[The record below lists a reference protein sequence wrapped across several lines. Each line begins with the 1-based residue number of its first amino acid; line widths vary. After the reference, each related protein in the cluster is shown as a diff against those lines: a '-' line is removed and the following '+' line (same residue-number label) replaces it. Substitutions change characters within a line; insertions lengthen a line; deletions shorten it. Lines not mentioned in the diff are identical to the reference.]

1 MDSFKKII
9 LYLVFVSIMGLILD
23 KTLAAEEEILPF
35 REIPKNIRE
44 AYGFRYDL
52 PDDYPIQKIKGVVRP
67 IELSDYVYMKLGEM
81 KEQIHSLKNE
91 IAELE
96 KKVRVLEGDEPEKEI
111 EPVVPKP
118 RFLSIEDA
126 EVIEPRPEAEEIK
139 ETTTQEEQQ
148 L

>member
-1 MDSFKKII
+1 
-9 LYLVFVSIMGLILD
+9 
-23 KTLAAEEEILPF
+23 
-35 REIPKNIRE
+35 
-44 AYGFRYDL
+44 
-52 PDDYPIQKIKGVVRP
+52 
-67 IELSDYVYMKLGEM
+67 MKLGEM

-91 IAELE
+91 IEELE
-96 KKVRVLEGDEPEKEI
+96 KKVRVLEGDEPEKEMG
-111 EPVVPKP
+111 PVVPKP

>member
-1 MDSFKKII
+1 
-9 LYLVFVSIMGLILD
+9 MGLILD

-35 REIPKNIRE
+35 REIPKNIKE

-81 KEQIHSLKNE
+81 KEQIHFLKNE

-96 KKVRVLEGDEPEKEI
+96 KKVRALEGDEPEKEI
-111 EPVVPKP
+111 EPVVQKP

-126 EVIEPRPEAEEIK
+126 EVIELRTGVEWIK
-139 ETTTQEEQQ
+139 ETTTQDEEQVWKVHIF
-148 L
+148 